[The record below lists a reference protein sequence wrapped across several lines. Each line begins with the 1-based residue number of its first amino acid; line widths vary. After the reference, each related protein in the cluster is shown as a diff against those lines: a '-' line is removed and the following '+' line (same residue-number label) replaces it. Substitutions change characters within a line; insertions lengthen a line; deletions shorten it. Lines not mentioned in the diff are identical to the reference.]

1 MELEVIALTAKDAVA
16 AQKGGATR
24 LEIVGDM
31 TYDGFSP
38 TPAQVAAIRANTSLP
53 IRVMLR
59 LRDGFSTDGSELQ
72 KLIARATTYQAAG
85 ADGVVY
91 GFLNNLGE
99 IDLEVHEE
107 LAHCVRLP
115 WTFHRAIDAAM
126 DSDRIWNQVFQLSCD
141 QILSAGSA
149 RGLHH
154 GMETLIARAKAQPT
168 ALLRRK
174 FCQRV
179 LVGGGLQPEHLPWL
193 VKAGFRNFHLGRG
206 VRVAGSY
213 NQPISQELVRSWREL
228 IDSEIARSAEPRH

>member
-1 MELEVIALTAKDAVA
+1 MELEVIALTVKDAVA

-85 ADGVVY
+85 ANGVVY

-99 IDLEVHEE
+99 VDLEIHEE
-107 LAHCVRLP
+107 LAHYVRLP

-126 DSDRIWNQVFQLSCD
+126 DSDRVWSQVLELSCD

-149 RGLHH
+149 RGVTH
-154 GMETLIARAKAQPT
+154 GMEALIARAAAQPT
-168 ALLRRK
+168 VLLRRK

-179 LVGGGLQPEHLPWL
+179 IVGGGLLMEHLPWL
-193 VKAGFRNFHLGRG
+193 IKAGFRNFHLGSG
-206 VRVAGSY
+206 VRISDSY
-213 NQPISQELVRSWREL
+213 DQPISQDLVRSWREL
-228 IDSEIARSAEPRH
+228 IDSEIARSTESHH